1 MIFFFKVN
9 NMAMFLESTVTEQQ
23 PELTYV
29 STLSI
34 MEELNDITIE
44 LSESL
49 ESFFQEEYLLLTE
62 EADDKKEEKKQS
74 FRDKVGSAVRNIAD
88 KIRVAIVKIK
98 QFLLYYISKAI
109 GSKKFVR
116 APQELVRFLAS
127 HSTFYLFKV
136 FVSDDRLDE
145 IRKEL
150 DDSKA
155 AFEKAK
161 SDTAM
166 FTMPSDKFKTYLN
179 NAKKAFEDIE
189 AGIKSDKSLS
199 PEATKLMQACVT
211 FSLAVIHTI
220 TSKTKGL
227 DKESSDKE

>member
-1 MIFFFKVN
+1 
-9 NMAMFLESTVTEQQ
+9 MFLESTVTEQQ

-74 FRDKVGSAVRNIAD
+74 FRDKVGRAVRNIAD

-116 APQELVRFLAS
+116 APQELVRFLSS
-127 HSTFYLFKV
+127 HSSFFVFKV
-136 FVSDDRLDE
+136 FTDDKLDE

-150 DDSKA
+150 DDNKV

-161 SDTAM
+161 SDTTM
-166 FTMPSDKFKTYLN
+166 FTMPSDKFKTYLSS
-179 NAKKAFEDIE
+179 AKKSFEDIE
-189 AGIKSDKSLS
+189 AGIKSDKNLS
-199 PEATKLMQACVT
+199 PEAIKLMQACVT
-211 FSLAVIHTI
+211 FSLAVVHAI
-220 TSKTKGL
+220 TAKTKGL
-227 DKESSDKE
+227 DKEPSDKE

>member
-1 MIFFFKVN
+1 
-9 NMAMFLESTVTEQQ
+9 MAMFLESAVTEQQ

-74 FRDKVGSAVRNIAD
+74 FLDKVGNAVRNIAD

-98 QFLLYYISKAI
+98 QFLLYYISKVI

-127 HSTFYLFKV
+127 HSSFYVFKV
-136 FVSDDRLDE
+136 FTDDRLDG

-150 DDSKA
+150 DDNKV

-161 SDTAM
+161 SDTTM
-166 FTMPSDKFKTYLN
+166 FTMPSDKFKICLN
-179 NAKKAFEDIE
+179 SAKKSFEDIE

-199 PEATKLMQACVT
+199 PEVVKLMQACVT
-211 FSLAVIHTI
+211 FSLAVIHAI

-227 DKESSDKE
+227 DKESLDKE